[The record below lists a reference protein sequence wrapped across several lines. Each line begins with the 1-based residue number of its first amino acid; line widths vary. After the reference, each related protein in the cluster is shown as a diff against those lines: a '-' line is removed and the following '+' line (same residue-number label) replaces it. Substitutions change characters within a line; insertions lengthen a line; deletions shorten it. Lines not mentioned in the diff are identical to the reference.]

1 MVKTGSVNDY
11 YDTQESGLKDVC
23 AGYKDMETGII
34 HFTLKRIFL
43 YAFIPCNVEVSVFPK
58 ETWAFF
64 QCQYAVDIVP

>member
-1 MVKTGSVNDY
+1 
-11 YDTQESGLKDVC
+11 
-23 AGYKDMETGII
+23 METGII